1 MIEAGVSAGIA
12 IVAALAA
19 VNTRINT
26 RITDMDRRVDS
37 IELRIAERYVPRT
50 ELDNALQKMEDHM
63 IRIEQKIDQ
72 LTLRQK

>member
-26 RITDMDRRVDS
+26 RITDMDRRVDG

>member
-26 RITDMDRRVDS
+26 RITDMDRRVDN

>member
-12 IVAALAA
+12 VVAALAA
-19 VNTRINT
+19 INTRINN

-50 ELDNALQKMEDHM
+50 ELDSALQKMEDHM
-63 IRIEQKIDQ
+63 IRIESKIDQ